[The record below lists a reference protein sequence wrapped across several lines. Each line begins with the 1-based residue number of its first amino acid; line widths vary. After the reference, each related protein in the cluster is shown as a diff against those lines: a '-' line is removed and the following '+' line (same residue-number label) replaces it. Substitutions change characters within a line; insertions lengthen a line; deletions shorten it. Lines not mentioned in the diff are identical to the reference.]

1 MKFEI
6 KSYRGNTVLFSVETE
21 TLRSAVEAGIKSGAD
36 LHGADLH
43 GADLRGADLRYADLH
58 GADLGGTHEN

>member
-21 TLRSAVEAGIKSGAD
+21 TLRSAVEVGIKSGAD

-43 GADLRGADLRYADLH
+43 GACLYGAYLRGV
-58 GADLGGTHEN
+58 DLGGSK